1 MMYSKTKYKIL
12 IVEDQLNIR
21 RILSKTLKVKN
32 YQVLTTSNGREA
44 LKLLNFFLPNIIIL
58 DIMLPRC

>member
-1 MMYSKTKYKIL
+1 MNSQQKEKIL

-44 LKLLNFFLPNIIIL
+44 LKLMNFFFPDIIIL
-58 DIMLPRC
+58 DVMLPRC

>member
-1 MMYSKTKYKIL
+1 MNSQQKEKIL

-44 LKLLNFFLPNIIIL
+44 LKLVNFFLPDIIIL
-58 DIMLPRC
+58 DVMLPRC